1 MLDGDEITS
10 LDMFQAIEPRL
21 IDIIAA
27 TAIWVS
33 PDKISLNPIYPDTK
47 RGRAKEK
54 GKIVDGIRIDD
65 NTYANVAIKKAI
77 SGCRVNW
84 QVQN

>member
-1 MLDGDEITS
+1 MKPSHKRVLDGDEITS
-10 LDMFQAIEPRL
+10 LDMFQSIEPKL

-33 PDKISLNPIYPDTK
+33 PDKISLNPVYPDTR

-54 GKIVDGIRIDD
+54 KVMLLKEF
-65 NTYANVAIKKAI
+65 A
-77 SGCRVNW
+77 
-84 QVQN
+84 